1 MTLLKVS
8 EAAAEIRVSVP
19 TVYRLI
25 QDGDLQSVRI
35 RKAIRIRREELDR
48 YLQEVAD

>member
-1 MTLLKVS
+1 MNFLKVS
-8 EAAAEIRVSVP
+8 EAAAKMRVSVP

-35 RKAIRIRREELDR
+35 RKAIRIKEVELER
-48 YLQEVAD
+48 YLQEVAG